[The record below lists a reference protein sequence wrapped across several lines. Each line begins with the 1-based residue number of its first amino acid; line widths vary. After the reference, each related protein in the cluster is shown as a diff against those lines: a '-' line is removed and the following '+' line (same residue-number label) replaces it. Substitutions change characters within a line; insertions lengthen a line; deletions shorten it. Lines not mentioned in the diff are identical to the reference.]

1 MTEKVGKILNQIKKE
16 LEGIKNE
23 LKKSNVL
30 KIKRYKEWLTMKKKW
45 KKTHSKQLNYETVF
59 FKMTFSIVASNPV
72 TKELCVATMTCLV
85 AVGEIVPMVIPS
97 VGSTA
102 VQAKLKPSNRFKIL

>member
-1 MTEKVGKILNQIKKE
+1 MAEKLSRILNQIKKE

-45 KKTHSKQLNYETVF
+45 KKTHSK
-59 FKMTFSIVASNPV
+59 
-72 TKELCVATMTCLV
+72 
-85 AVGEIVPMVIPS
+85 
-97 VGSTA
+97 
-102 VQAKLKPSNRFKIL
+102 